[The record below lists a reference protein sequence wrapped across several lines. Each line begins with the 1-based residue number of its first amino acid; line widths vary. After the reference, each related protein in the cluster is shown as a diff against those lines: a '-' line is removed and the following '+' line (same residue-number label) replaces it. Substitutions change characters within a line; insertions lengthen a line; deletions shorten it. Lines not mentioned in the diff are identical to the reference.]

1 MDLSKIIKIT
11 EATIPK
17 TRLLYIGNVL
27 FSLLYLSIYGIT
39 WNSFLIILSIFFI
52 MNCLG
57 VTITYHR
64 YWSHKSFTFKH
75 KWLEKLCTLF
85 ALLSG
90 SGSAIGWA
98 NIHRQRHKHSDK

>member
-1 MDLSKIIKIT
+1 MDSSKIIKVT

-27 FSLLYLSIYGIT
+27 FSLLYLLTYGIT
-39 WNSFLIILSIFFI
+39 WNSLLIVLSIFFI

-64 YWSHKSFTFKH
+64 YWSHKSFTFNH
-75 KWLEKLCTLF
+75 K
-85 ALLSG
+85 
-90 SGSAIGWA
+90 
-98 NIHRQRHKHSDK
+98 